1 MTEIRGTQ
9 MNREEILDGTIESRI
24 RNTLMRHNVP
34 LKPAAERRAIMRS
47 MLSQLAPDDDPWVFG
62 YGSLMWNPAFDV
74 AETRRGKVYGY
85 HRRFTFWST
94 LGRGSEAQPGM
105 MLGLSKGGSCGGLA
119 LRVARESAEHELQS
133 VFMREM
139 LTSSYHAKLVTA
151 HTDDGPVRAITFV
164 ANPEHIFYAGRVSLE
179 TAARHIAVAE
189 GHLGRCRDYLYNTV
203 QHLKANGIH
212 DREMQKLLH
221 LVENHRATLTE
232 AE

>member
-9 MNREEILDGTIESRI
+9 MNREEILDGTIESRV
-24 RNTLMRHNVP
+24 RDALMRHNVP
-34 LKPAAERRAIMRS
+34 LKPAAERQAIMRS
-47 MLSQLAPDDDPWVFG
+47 MLSQLSPDEDPWVFG

-74 AETRRGKVYGY
+74 AEMRRGKVYGY

-94 LGRGSEAQPGM
+94 LGRGSESQPGM
-105 MLGLSKGGSCGGLA
+105 MLGLSNGGSCAGLA
-119 LRVARESAEHELQS
+119 LRVVRENAEHEL
-133 VFMREM
+133 
-139 LTSSYHAKLVTA
+139 LTTSYHAKLVPV
-151 HTDDGPVRAITFV
+151 HTDDGVVRAITFV
-164 ANPEHIFYAGRVSLE
+164 ANPEHIFYAGRVSQE

-212 DREMQKLLH
+212 DQKMQQLLH
-221 LVENHRATLTE
+221 LVENHRASLTE